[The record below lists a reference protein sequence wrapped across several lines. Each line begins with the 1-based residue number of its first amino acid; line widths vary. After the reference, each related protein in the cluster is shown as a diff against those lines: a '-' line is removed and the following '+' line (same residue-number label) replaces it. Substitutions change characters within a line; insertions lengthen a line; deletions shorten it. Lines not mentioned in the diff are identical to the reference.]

1 MMISGHLKCHGNH
14 FWWAPF
20 RVTRNGMGTIPGG
33 QENLIHTLL
42 FLVTIGNAMD
52 DVIVDWKSIW
62 HHACLVTNPEM

>member
-1 MMISGHLKCHGNH
+1 
-14 FWWAPF
+14 
-20 RVTRNGMGTIPGG
+20 MGTIPGG